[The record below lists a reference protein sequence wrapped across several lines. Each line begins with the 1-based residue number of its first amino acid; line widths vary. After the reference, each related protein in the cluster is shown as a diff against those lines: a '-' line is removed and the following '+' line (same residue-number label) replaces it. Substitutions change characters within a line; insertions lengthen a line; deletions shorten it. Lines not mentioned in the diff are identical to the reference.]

1 MRSPIGASLKL
12 PHLPPDFS
20 KRVEPRGLPGREI
33 DDGDPQ
39 AIVSD
44 VTQFLLSEITVYPP
58 FSIVRR

>member
-1 MRSPIGASLKL
+1 
-12 PHLPPDFS
+12 
-20 KRVEPRGLPGREI
+20 VEPRGLPGREI

-58 FSIVRR
+58 FSTLCVGKPDGVKEN